1 MLLTQALP
9 RLPSRTVRRGR
20 LERRLAAD
28 ATLPVRLIVGPPGS
42 GKTTLALA
50 RLADAPIGAYSAVPE
65 DCSADGFI
73 AAIARGLDLA
83 QPPKSYVEL
92 LVVLRRL
99 AAQPLELVIDDL
111 DRARSDARAL
121 ASKLIENVPQNVSL
135 IYCARSREA
144 VDAKQWVARGLAS
157 LCDARRLAFDATE
170 LASLCDAH
178 GVPYSNADIARLLEE
193 SDGWAV
199 VVGGAVRAAAED
211 ERSLAD
217 AYERWRSRYGEVF
230 LDFVLGE
237 LDDADSE
244 DAAIVQALVHGR
256 TVDDRNAL
264 HRLEARGLFVYN
276 DDGVIRPFKAL
287 QHARTIPVN
296 NVDTSI
302 PMVIRMLGRFSVSIH
317 GREIEW
323 VRRRDQQIV
332 KYLLLRQGA
341 SATRSELAALF
352 WPRVE
357 KQLAAQSVRTACS
370 NIRKAIASIVG
381 YARVERY
388 FRASTTVTIDLSSV
402 VTDVGRFTAHAMAGD
417 AAYDEGKFDD
427 ATMHYVAAE
436 KIYSGRLYDE
446 DALEPWFAQN
456 AHALEDRLGVILE
469 RLAEDAY
476 AKGDLKHAAEYAY
489 RAKLIRPEQPGVLR
503 LLSRLKGQ
511 PHSA

>member
-1 MLLTQALP
+1 LLLTQALP
-9 RLPSRTVRRGR
+9 RLPARRVRRPR

-50 RLADAPIGAYSAVPE
+50 CVAEAPIGAYCALPP
-65 DCSADGFI
+65 DCSAEDFVV
-73 AAIARGLDLA
+73 ALAQALDLA
-83 QPPKSYVEL
+83 EPPKNYAEL

-99 AAQPLELVIDDL
+99 ASQPLELVIDDL
-111 DRARSDARAL
+111 DHARSDARVL
-121 ASKLIENVPQNVSL
+121 ASKLIDDLPQNVSL
-135 IYCARSREA
+135 IYCARGRDA
-144 VDAKQWVARGLAS
+144 VDAKQWISRGLGS

-178 GVPYSNADIARLLEE
+178 GVPYSNADVARLLEE
-193 SDGWAV
+193 SDGWAIV
-199 VVGGAVRAAAED
+199 IGGAVRAASED
-211 ERSLAD
+211 ERSLSD
-217 AYERWRSRYGEVF
+217 AYERWRMRYGEVF
-230 LDFVLGE
+230 LDFILGE
-237 LDDADSE
+237 LEDAESE
-244 DAAIVQALVHGR
+244 DVAIVQALIQGR
-256 TVDDRNAL
+256 GVDDRSAL

-276 DDGVIRPFKAL
+276 DGGVMRPFKAL
-287 QHARTIPVN
+287 QHARAIPIH

-302 PMVIRMLGRFSVSIH
+302 PMVVRMLGRFSVSIQ
-317 GREIEW
+317 GREVEW

-341 SATRSELAALF
+341 SATRTELAATF

-370 NIRKAIASIVG
+370 NIRKAIASVVG

-388 FRASTTVTIDLSSV
+388 FRASTTITIDLSSV

-417 AAYDEGKFDD
+417 GSYDAAKFDD
-427 ATMHYVAAE
+427 AVLHYLAAE

-446 DALEPWFAQN
+446 DAIEPWFAQN

-476 AKGDLKHAAEYAY
+476 GKGDLKHAAEYAY

-511 PHSA
+511 QHSA

>member
-1 MLLTQALP
+1 M
-9 RLPSRTVRRGR
+9 
-20 LERRLAAD
+20 
-28 ATLPVRLIVGPPGS
+28 RLIVGPPGS

-50 RLADAPIGAYSAVPE
+50 RVAEAPIGAYCALLP
-65 DCSADGFI
+65 DCSAEDFVS
-73 AAIARGLDLA
+73 AIAQALDLPE
-83 QPPKSYVEL
+83 PPKNYAEL

-99 AAQPLELVIDDL
+99 ASQSLELVIDDL
-111 DRARSDARAL
+111 DHARSDARVL
-121 ASKLIENVPQNVSL
+121 ASKLVDDLPQNVSL
-135 IYCARSREA
+135 IYCARGRDA
-144 VDAKQWVARGLAS
+144 VDAKQWIARGLGS
-157 LCDARRLAFDATE
+157 LIDARRLAFDATE

-193 SDGWAV
+193 SDGWAIV
-199 VVGGAVRAAAED
+199 IGGVVRAASED
-211 ERSLAD
+211 ERSLSD
-217 AYERWRSRYGEVF
+217 AYERWRMRYGEVF
-230 LDFVLGE
+230 LDFILGE
-237 LDDADSE
+237 LEEAEPE
-244 DAAIVQALVHGR
+244 DVAIVQALVHGR
-256 TVDDRNAL
+256 GVGDPSAL

-276 DDGVIRPFKAL
+276 GDGVMRPFKAL
-287 QHARTIPVN
+287 QHARAIPIN

-302 PMVIRMLGRFSVSIH
+302 PMVVRMLGRFGVSIQ

-341 SATRSELAALF
+341 SATRTELAATF

-370 NIRKAIASIVG
+370 NIRKAIASVVG

-388 FRASTTVTIDLSSV
+388 FRASTTIMIDLSSV

-417 AAYDEGKFDD
+417 GSYDAGKFDD
-427 ATMHYVAAE
+427 AVMHYLAAE

-446 DALEPWFAQN
+446 DAIEPWFAQS

-489 RAKLIRPEQPGVLR
+489 RAKLIRPEQPGLLR

-511 PHSA
+511 QHSA